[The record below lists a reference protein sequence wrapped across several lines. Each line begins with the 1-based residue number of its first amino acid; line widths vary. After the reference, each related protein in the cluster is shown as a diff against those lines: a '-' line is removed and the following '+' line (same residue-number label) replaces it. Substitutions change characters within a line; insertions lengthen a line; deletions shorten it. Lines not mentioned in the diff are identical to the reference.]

1 MIALSVWSVMLLKDK
16 QTLRKELI
24 RLHVVGASDSQ
35 EDQALKLQVK
45 DAVVESLQADMARL
59 TDMEAAKI
67 YLQQQLPKIESLAS
81 RVLQESGCS
90 DAATVS
96 LQKEEFE
103 TRYYDTFTLPAGIY
117 ESLRITI
124 GPGDGRNWWCVVFPT
139 LCVGATVG
147 EFEESAQCAGFS
159 EALTGALTGEEP
171 YEVRFFALDAL
182 GKLENFLHRG

>member
-96 LQKEEFE
+96 LQQEEFE

-139 LCVGATVG
+139 LCVGATVE

>member
-67 YLQQQLPKIESLAS
+67 YLQQQLPKIEELAN
-81 RVLQESGCS
+81 RVLREADC
-90 DAATVS
+90 DDVATVS
-96 LQKEEFE
+96 LQHEEFG
-103 TRYYDTFTLPAGIY
+103 TRDYDTFTLPAGIY

-159 EALTGALTGEEP
+159 EALTGALTGEEF